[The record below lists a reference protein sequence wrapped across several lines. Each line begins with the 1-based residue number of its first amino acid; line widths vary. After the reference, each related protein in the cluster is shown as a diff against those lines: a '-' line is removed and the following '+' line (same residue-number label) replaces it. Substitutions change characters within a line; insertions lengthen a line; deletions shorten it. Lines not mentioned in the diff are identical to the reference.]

1 MDREKI
7 EQIRKELSIPLTY
20 AIKLLKENQ
29 NDIPAA
35 IINFH
40 KDNIEKLVEMT
51 ECEPILAQTQYQA
64 FACNLEKALS
74 SIHSIQQEPSTVIF
88 TTGVNKQKI
97 SGEIGIFVWK
107 EPKPIDQ
114 REQRAFIPL
123 DDFKHL
129 LDIFNGVFPL
139 ENPIYTE
146 DQSFDI
152 CGHNFIDCLA
162 CQIIIKKIKEIET
175 YDQPLKD
182 FLQEVVTWLE
192 QLLEDTEHLVFYGN
206 L

>member
-1 MDREKI
+1 MNNNALKQLRQQLNIPVI
-7 EQIRKELSIPLTY
+7 EAVQ
-20 AIKLLKENQ
+20 LLKENQ
-29 NDIPAA
+29 NDIAVCTQQY
-35 IINFH
+35 H
-40 KDNIEKLVEMT
+40 KIQIEKLVEMT
-51 ECEPILAQTQYQA
+51 QCEPILAQTQYQA

-74 SIHSIQQEPSTVIF
+74 RIHSIQREPSTVIF

-152 CGHNFIDCLA
+152 CGHNFIDCLT

-175 YDQPLKD
+175 YDQPRKD

-192 QLLEDTEHLVFYGN
+192 QQLEDAEYLVFYGN

>member
-1 MDREKI
+1 MNNNALKQLRQQLNIPVI
-7 EQIRKELSIPLTY
+7 EAVQ
-20 AIKLLKENQ
+20 LLKENQ
-29 NDIPAA
+29 NDIAVCTQQY
-35 IINFH
+35 H
-40 KDNIEKLVEMT
+40 KIQIEKLVEMT
-51 ECEPILAQTQYQA
+51 QCEPMLAQTQYQA
-64 FACNLEKALS
+64 FACNFEKALS
-74 SIHSIQQEPSTVIF
+74 SIHSIQHKSSTVIF

-123 DDFKHL
+123 DDFNHL

-152 CGHNFIDCLA
+152 CGHNFIDCPT

-192 QLLEDTEHLVFYGN
+192 QQLEDTKYLVFYGN
-206 L
+206 I

>member
-1 MDREKI
+1 MNNNALKQLRQQLNIPVI
-7 EQIRKELSIPLTY
+7 EAVQ
-20 AIKLLKENQ
+20 LLKENQ
-29 NDIPAA
+29 NDIAVCTQQY
-35 IINFH
+35 H
-40 KDNIEKLVEMT
+40 KIQIEKLVEMAQ
-51 ECEPILAQTQYQA
+51 CEPILAQTQYQA

-74 SIHSIQQEPSTVIF
+74 RIHSIQREPSTVIF

-152 CGHNFIDCLA
+152 CGHNFIDCLT

-175 YDQPLKD
+175 YDQPRKD
-182 FLQEVVTWLE
+182 FLQEVITWLE
-192 QLLEDTEHLVFYGN
+192 QQLEDAEYLVFYGN